1 MFLDLTLFN
10 IRLSCQTYFRMLK
23 KIPPSS
29 NIPARISW
37 QCLNLNHNTLKTV
50 NMMIWFYCNIM
61 RALQKSKTHF
71 VVEWARKIWYNVA
84 SRQGTAPPPP
94 NSWYPS
100 AKQITAAPIVELTFY
115 DFATSYNICSLVIGE
130 LLICK
135 QIFKMRNGSSISQKE
150 VVIPKR

>member
-1 MFLDLTLFN
+1 MMFLDLTLFN

-50 NMMIWFYCNIM
+50 NMMIWFYSNIM

-71 VVEWARKIWYNVA
+71 VVEWARKI
-84 SRQGTAPPPP
+84 
-94 NSWYPS
+94 
-100 AKQITAAPIVELTFY
+100 
-115 DFATSYNICSLVIGE
+115 
-130 LLICK
+130 
-135 QIFKMRNGSSISQKE
+135 
-150 VVIPKR
+150 